1 MLYPLNLLLFSLL
14 IKFTV
19 SAFSGKAGAL
29 LASIIFS
36 HLTPS
41 QIFFFCGVTCAV
53 GACFTILF
61 TVDLTHVSLSEHDAQ
76 LELFLEGRLDEYKGK
91 LNDPKHLSLYERVTG
106 RFGEYDPKW
115 ALKLLKEAE
124 SAIIG
129 EKSAVEV
136 VAAEKQLKSNL
147 KSL

>member
-1 MLYPLNLLLFSLL
+1 M
-14 IKFTV
+14 
-19 SAFSGKAGAL
+19 

-61 TVDLTHVSLSEHDAQ
+61 VVDLTHVSLSEHDAQ